1 MSEQT
6 LNTPNVPVTPAM
18 EEQASSD
25 EGGYLTLAIATAAL
39 VIAGLAG
46 YKLWFPS
53 TSATACYRTIDMPRL
68 TKFMISDMMDKTS
81 SASVDA
87 ADATYRSKLNSLDTE
102 VARHAG
108 GCLLVRR
115 DAVVMPDPAI
125 DITAQ
130 VARSIG
136 LDLSQPET
144 RKQRDSAPV
153 SLAPV
158 SSSSNE
164 PGSKLD

>member
-1 MSEQT
+1 MNEQT
-6 LNTPNVPVTPAM
+6 METTTTPPTQPAD
-18 EEQASSD
+18 EQGASSD
-25 EGGYLTLAIATAAL
+25 GGYLTLALATAAL

-46 YKLWFPS
+46 YKVWFPS
-53 TSATACYRTIDMPRL
+53 TSATTCFRTIDMPRL
-68 TKFMISDMMDKTS
+68 TKFMIADMMDKTS
-81 SASVDA
+81 GASVDA
-87 ADATYRSKLNSLDTE
+87 ADATYRTRLNSLDNE
-102 VARHAG
+102 VVKQAG

-115 DAVVMPDPAI
+115 DALVMPDPAI

-158 SSSSNE
+158 STTTNE
-164 PGSKLD
+164 PGAKLD